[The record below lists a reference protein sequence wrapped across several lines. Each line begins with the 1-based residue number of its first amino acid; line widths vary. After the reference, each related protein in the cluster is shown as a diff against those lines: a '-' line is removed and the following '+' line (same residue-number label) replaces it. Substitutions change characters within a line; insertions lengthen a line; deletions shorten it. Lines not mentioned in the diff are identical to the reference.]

1 MAGGGSAVAATP
13 PSTPQEGVTVY
24 GRHVPFHDP
33 RFKPAPTQPL
43 PVAPD
48 AEMKRAHDAVTGA
61 QLGAFGDAY
70 QNSGPLPSINPVN
83 GAPVAPVD
91 PARQP

>member
-1 MAGGGSAVAATP
+1 MLAGGPAVAADP
-13 PSTPQEGVTVY
+13 PGPQEGVTVY
-24 GRHVPFHDP
+24 GRHIPFHDP
-33 RFKPAPTQPL
+33 RFRPAPTQPP

-70 QNSGPLPSINPVN
+70 QNSGPLPSVNPVN

-91 PARQP
+91 PDRQP